1 MRSVG
6 FSFSPAPPSQV
17 GLASWYGPGFEGRR
31 TASGERFQTAAMTA
45 AHRHLPLGSQV
56 TVTNLANGRSVRV
69 RTNDR
74 GP

>member
-1 MRSVG
+1 
-6 FSFSPAPPSQV
+6 
-17 GLASWYGPGFEGRR
+17 
-31 TASGERFQTAAMTA
+31 MTA